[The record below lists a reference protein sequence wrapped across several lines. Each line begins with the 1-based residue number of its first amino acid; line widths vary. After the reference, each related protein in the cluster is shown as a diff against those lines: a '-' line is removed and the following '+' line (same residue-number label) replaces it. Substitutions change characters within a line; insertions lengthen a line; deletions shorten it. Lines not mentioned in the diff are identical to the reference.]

1 MIISIL
7 TFWHKYFNTISKQ
20 VKTTISKQIKKMKTL
35 VKTFAIAAL
44 SAMTFISNATAPAG
58 TAPNKSKT
66 FEVGIFQSIN
76 TLKMNV
82 MIEKSTDKDLMVVLK
97 DRNGEILASER
108 VGKNDKTYHAKFD
121 MSELEDGT
129 YTFEFTKG
137 NEKVT
142 KEVQLSTKTNRQ
154 IAM

>member
-1 MIISIL
+1 
-7 TFWHKYFNTISKQ
+7 
-20 VKTTISKQIKKMKTL
+20 MKTL

-44 SAMTFISNATAPAG
+44 SAITFISNATDTNFAPAG
-58 TAPNKSKT
+58 AAPTKSKT
-66 FEVGIFQSIN
+66 FEVGIFKSVN

-82 MIEKSTDKDLMVVLK
+82 MIEKSTDRDLMVILK
-97 DRNGEILASER
+97 DKNGEILASER

-121 MSELEDGT
+121 MSRLEDGI

-142 KEVQLSTKTNRQ
+142 KEVELSTKTDRQ
-154 IAM
+154 LAMQ